1 LLVSVVFTQANPLGG
16 EQEVAPSE
24 TPVSRFGAALII
36 VARAIERLSEIL
48 QQPALHETA
57 CDHPVASP
65 TESVAPTQRASAE
78 PGQQT
83 MTAANGARPRDHEP
97 LMTTPSHIPPP
108 VGERAKRSIPQDV
121 KIAVSARDG
130 GRCRQCGSTHQ
141 LHFDH
146 VIPISRGGANTVA
159 NIQLLCGACN
169 RAKGAKLK

>member
-1 LLVSVVFTQANPLGG
+1 VKRILCVVPAANRNQAACYDNGQRGDRCGPASAPAGPAGTG
-16 EQEVAPSE
+16 EPAAP
-24 TPVSRFGAALII
+24 
-36 VARAIERLSEIL
+36 
-48 QQPALHETA
+48 PA
-57 CDHPVASP
+57 ASP
-65 TESVAPTQRASAE
+65 V
-78 PGQQT
+78 
-83 MTAANGARPRDHEP
+83 
-97 LMTTPSHIPPP
+97 PPP

-130 GRCRQCGSTHQ
+130 GRCRQCGPTAQ